1 MKNYIFIAAFLSL
14 ALSAQAQDIIKKTD
28 GTVIKGKV
36 VSFQN
41 NRLVIMQEDETE
53 MTLPRKAVAEIKFD
67 FADNKSVTTKGE
79 ATSPIATATE
89 TPIPTSYAATPPPAK
104 TKAPDATRYEA
115 PTQIQAPA
123 PIVTSKSVSAVE
135 SPGEIIG
142 LENRT
147 FLSATKFKEQAIGSG
162 RIAVTICLNA
172 DGSVSSAK
180 FKPAGSSTL
189 DANLISRAVQ
199 NAKELKFSKGEN
211 GECGVITYRFNL

>member
-14 ALSAQAQDIIKKTD
+14 ALSAQAQDLVKKTD

-67 FADNKSVTTKGE
+67 VADNKSVTTKGE
-79 ATSPIATATE
+79 ASPIATE

-123 PIVTSKSVSAVE
+123 SIVTSKSVSSVE

-147 FLSATKFKEQAIGSG
+147 FLSATKFKEQAVG
-162 RIAVTICLNA
+162 
-172 DGSVSSAK
+172 
-180 FKPAGSSTL
+180 
-189 DANLISRAVQ
+189 
-199 NAKELKFSKGEN
+199 
-211 GECGVITYRFNL
+211 

>member
-1 MKNYIFIAAFLSL
+1 MKNFILIAAVLSL
-14 ALSAQAQDIIKKTD
+14 AISTQAQDIIKKTD

-67 FADNKSVTTKGE
+67 AADNKSVMTKGE
-79 ATSPIATATE
+79 ASPIEHAAE
-89 TPIPTSYAATPPPAK
+89 TPIPTSYAETPPPAR
-104 TKAPDATRYEA
+104 TKAPDAVRYEA
-115 PTQIQAPA
+115 PAQIQAPA
-123 PIVTSKSVSAVE
+123 PVVKSKSVASVE

-147 FLSATKFKEQAIGSG
+147 FLSAAKFKEQAVGTG
-162 RIAVTICLNA
+162 RVAVTICLNA
-172 DGSVSSAK
+172 DGTVNTAK

-211 GECGVITYRFNL
+211 DECGVITYRFNL

>member
-1 MKNYIFIAAFLSL
+1 MKNYIFIAAILSL

-36 VSFQN
+36 ISFQN

-67 FADNKSVTTKGE
+67 VADNKSVTTKGD
-79 ATSPIATATE
+79 ASPIATATE
-89 TPIPTSYAATPPPAK
+89 TPVPTSYAATPPPAK
-104 TKAPDATRYEA
+104 TKAPDAVRYEA
-115 PTQIQAPA
+115 PSQIQSPA

-147 FLSATKFKEQAIGSG
+147 FLSAAKFKEQAVGSG
-162 RIAVTICLNA
+162 RIAVTICLTA
-172 DGSVSSAK
+172 DGTVSSAK

>member
-1 MKNYIFIAAFLSL
+1 MKNYIFIAAILSL

-36 VSFQN
+36 ISFQN

-67 FADNKSVTTKGE
+67 VADNKSVMTKGD
-79 ATSPIATATE
+79 ASPIAQAPE
-89 TPIPTSYAATPPPAK
+89 TPVPTSYAATPPPSR
-104 TKAPDATRYEA
+104 TKAPDAVRYEA
-115 PTQIQAPA
+115 PTQVQAPA
-123 PIVTSKSVSAVE
+123 PIVATKSVSAVE

-147 FLSATKFKEQAIGSG
+147 FLSAAKFKEQAVGTG
-162 RIAVTICLNA
+162 RVAVTICLNA
-172 DGSVSSAK
+172 DGTVNTAK

>member
-14 ALSAQAQDIIKKTD
+14 ALSAQAQDLVKKTD

-67 FADNKSVTTKGE
+67 VADNKSVTTKGE
-79 ATSPIATATE
+79 ASPIATE

-123 PIVTSKSVSAVE
+123 SIVTSKSVSSVE

-147 FLSATKFKEQAIGSG
+147 FLSATKFKEQAVGSG

>member
-1 MKNYIFIAAFLSL
+1 MKNYLFIAAILSL

-36 VSFQN
+36 ISFQN

-67 FADNKSVTTKGE
+67 VADNKSVTTKGE
-79 ATSPIATATE
+79 ASPIATATE
-89 TPIPTSYAATPPPAK
+89 TPVPTSYAATPPPAK
-104 TKAPDATRYEA
+104 TKSPDAVRYEA
-115 PTQIQAPA
+115 PSQIQSPA
-123 PIVTSKSVSAVE
+123 PIVTSKSVSGVE

-147 FLSATKFKEQAIGSG
+147 FLSAAKFKEQAVGSG
-162 RIAVTICLNA
+162 RIAVTICLTA

-211 GECGVITYRFNL
+211 GQCGVITYRFNL